1 MASCSIAAK
10 EAEVES
16 TMLPNWLDLPRDITS
31 NILQMLGTVEVV
43 TSACLVCPLWWNICK
58 DPLMWHTIHITYLKS
73 LSHNNYTDYVR
84 ILGPFYKNHSEYQ
97 KVCRYAVD
105 RSCGHLIDI
114 NIEYF
119 CTDDLLESI
128 AENAYNLRTM
138 RLLNCASISDKGF
151 SEAVKK
157 FSQLEKLDIS
167 YCKLSKDS
175 LEVLGRSCPLLKSLI
190 FKRFGSLNRG
200 VADNEARVISE
211 TMTGLSHLD
220 IQGNSLTK
228 VGLVS
233 ILDKCTLLEYLD
245 IQRCY
250 NLSLTEDLKKRC
262 LEQIK
267 VLLLPICD
275 DKDWDEYSRHYYFD
289 YYYYEDFDNLDYD
302 DIVEGY

>member
-16 TMLPNWLDLPRDITS
+16 TMLPNWLDLPWDITS
-31 NILQMLGTVEVV
+31 NILQRLGTVEVA

-58 DPLMWHTIHITYLKS
+58 DPLMWHTIHISYFKS
-73 LSHNNYTDYVR
+73 LFHNNYTDYLR
-84 ILGPFYKNHSEYQ
+84 ILGPFYKNDLEYQ

-138 RLLNCASISDKGF
+138 RLLICPRISEKGF

-157 FSQLEKLDIS
+157 LSQLEKLDIS

-175 LEVLGRSCPLLKSLI
+175 LEVLGGSCPLLKSLVL
-190 FKRFGSLNRG
+190 KRFVCLYPR
-200 VADNEARVISE
+200 ADDDAALVISE
-211 TMTGLSHLD
+211 TMTGLCHLD
-220 IQGNSLTK
+220 IRGNVLTN

-233 ILDKCTLLEYLD
+233 VLDKCPLLEYLD
-245 IQRCY
+245 IQECY
-250 NLSLTEDLKKRC
+250 HLNLTEDLKKRC

-275 DKDWDEYSRHYYFD
+275 NLEDWDEYSD
-289 YYYYEDFDNLDYD
+289 YYYEDFDNGYYG